1 MPGNGAEIHR
11 SLGRIEGKLDAIHE
25 DISEIKD
32 RLKSHDKRIRAI
44 EKRNVFFSSLTAGF
58 TTLML
63 EFRTKLG
70 F

>member
-1 MPGNGAEIHR
+1 MPSNNNDIQR

-32 RLKSHDKRIRAI
+32 RLKVHDARIRAI
-44 EKRNVFFSSLTAGF
+44 EKRNVFLSSLTAGF